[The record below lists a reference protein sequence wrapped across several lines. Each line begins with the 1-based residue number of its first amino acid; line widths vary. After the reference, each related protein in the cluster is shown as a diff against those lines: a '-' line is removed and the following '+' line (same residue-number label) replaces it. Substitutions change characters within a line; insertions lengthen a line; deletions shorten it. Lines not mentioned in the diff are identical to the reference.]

1 MTRTESNSS
10 VNTYKACPRKYRYHY
25 SEFNRPTKTSTA
37 MRLGNLVHEAFAYS
51 LQGQASIKEA
61 QAYIDTCFVY
71 AEEQAKAREIV
82 AYYAPLIGFDG
93 VIQAYQIGTKRC
105 IEKRFEVKIGGVS
118 IMGYIDAIIDDGKGN
133 IVLVDWKTRG
143 QLLDNE
149 QIALDNQLYM
159 YAYVARMVLD
169 IPITKVCQVQMKTVL
184 PAKPKL
190 LKAKTP
196 KRYKLKKGEKI
207 MGMWDWPHECSK
219 MIYDELP
226 EVDQQKFEP
235 IAEKNTRLSKTMG
248 LTTRSVFIDECIK
261 LGVAGDVDA
270 SDYNHKFVDESEFL
284 RMSYLDFDKVDV
296 KMREFVEWIKKIE
309 SDTQML
315 PVNNANTCKWC
326 QYRDLCLD
334 NKRICGSIILGN
346 SASKNVKDKLWHK
359 ETHTKVS

>member
-25 SEFNRPTKTSTA
+25 SDFNRPTKTSTA

-51 LQGQASIKEA
+51 LQGQATIKEA

-82 AYYAPLIGFDG
+82 AYYAPLIGFNG
-93 VIQAYQIGTKRC
+93 VIQAHQIGTKRC

-149 QIALDNQLYM
+149 QVALDNQLYM
-159 YAYVARMVLD
+159 YAYVARMILD

-184 PAKPKL
+184 PAKPTL
-190 LKAKTP
+190 T
-196 KRYKLKKGEKI
+196 KKG
-207 MGMWDWPHECSK
+207 
-219 MIYDELP
+219 
-226 EVDQQKFEP
+226 V
-235 IAEKNTRLSKTMG
+235 LSKTIG
-248 LTTRSVFIDECIK
+248 VTTRTVFIDECIR

-296 KMREFVEWIKKIE
+296 KMREFVEWIKRIE
-309 SDTQML
+309 SDIQML
-315 PVNNANTCKWC
+315 PANNANTCRWC

-334 NKRICGSIILGN
+334 NK
-346 SASKNVKDKLWHK
+346 
-359 ETHTKVS
+359 